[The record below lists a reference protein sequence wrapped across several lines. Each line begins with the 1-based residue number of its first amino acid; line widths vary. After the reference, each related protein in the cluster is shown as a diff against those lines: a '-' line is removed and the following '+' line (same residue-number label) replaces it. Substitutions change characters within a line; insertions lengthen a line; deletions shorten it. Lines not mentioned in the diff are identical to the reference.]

1 MLKEK
6 IATRIP
12 ALCTVRRR
20 LPAGESVPIVD
31 TLRSEWERLQL
42 AEQVRDKRIA
52 IGVGSR
58 GVAEIVTI
66 ARMLAALVNESGGE
80 PFVVPAMG
88 SHGGATPTGQLAVL
102 AGLGVTESSV
112 GCPLR
117 ATMETVVLGETVEG
131 YPLHMDRNVAE
142 ADGLIIANRVK
153 IHTDFH
159 GPHESGLLKMLA
171 IGLGKE
177 NGAAWIHRQGVHGLR
192 DIMPVIA
199 KALLEKVNVIAG
211 VATVED
217 GYHRPVELQVL
228 TPVRM
233 VTGEQALLERSREL
247 MPRLPADEIDVLIID
262 KMGKDISGAGMD
274 TNIIGRW
281 FIAGEPEPEKPRVK
295 ALVVLDLTD
304 ASHGNATGAGLA
316 DFMTQRLLDKIDFP
330 LTVKNIYTSGFLQ
343 RGRLP
348 LVYATDEE
356 AIDMALNHVFRANPQ
371 DRHTARVMRIAST
384 LDLERVQVTENLLDE
399 VRSDPGF
406 VDASGP
412 EVLDFHDGKLWA

>member
-1 MLKEK
+1 MLKE
-6 IATRIP
+6 AVTTRFP

-20 LPAGESVPIVD
+20 LPAGEPVRIVD
-31 TLRSEWERLQL
+31 ALREQWAQLNL

-66 ARMLAALVNESGGE
+66 TRELAALIIESGGE

-88 SHGGATPTGQLAVL
+88 SHGGATPAGQLDVL
-102 AGLGVTESSV
+102 AGLGVTENSV
-112 GCPLR
+112 GCPLL
-117 ATMETVVLGETVEG
+117 ATMETVVLGETAEG
-131 YPLHMDRNVAE
+131 YPLHMDRNVVE
-142 ADGLIIANRVK
+142 ADGLMIANRVK

-199 KALLEKVNVIAG
+199 KVMLAKLNVIGG

-217 GYHRPVELQVL
+217 GYHRPVEMRILPPDEV
-228 TPVRM
+228 
-233 VTGEQALLERSREL
+233 VTGEQQLLDRAREL

-262 KMGKDISGAGMD
+262 WMGKDISGAGMD

-281 FIAGEPEPEKPRVK
+281 FIEGEPEPESPQVK

-304 ASHGNATGAGLA
+304 ASHGNATGVGLA
-316 DFMTQRLLDKIDFP
+316 DFTTQRLLDKIDFP

-348 LVYATDEE
+348 LVYPTDEE
-356 AIDMALNHVFRANPQ
+356 AIEMALNHAFRANPQ
-371 DRHTARVMRIAST
+371 DRLTARVMRIAST
-384 LDLERVQVTENLLDE
+384 LDLETVQVTENMLDD
-399 VRSDPGF
+399 VRRDPGF
-406 VDASGP
+406 VDAGEP
-412 EVLDFHDGKLWA
+412 EVLDFRDGTLF